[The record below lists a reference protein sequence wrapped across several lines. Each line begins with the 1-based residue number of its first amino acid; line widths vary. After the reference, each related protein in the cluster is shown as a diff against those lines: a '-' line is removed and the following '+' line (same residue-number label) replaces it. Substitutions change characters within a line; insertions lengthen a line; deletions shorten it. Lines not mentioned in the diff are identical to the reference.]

1 VYFLYIH
8 SSSSRQVAAPS
19 KRGHLRGPPAFLLA
33 LLNLIWAQPPFEGG
47 AYLASFSLGLV
58 GDTKLRDCGLV
69 VAVDAAQ
76 VGMERPLG
84 GSAPGVLWSVGLH
97 SGIT

>member
-1 VYFLYIH
+1 MYFLYIH

-19 KRGHLRGPPAFLLA
+19 ERGPPAFLLA
-33 LLNLIWAQPPFEGG
+33 LLDLIWAQPPFEGRV
-47 AYLASFSLGLV
+47 YLASFSLGLV